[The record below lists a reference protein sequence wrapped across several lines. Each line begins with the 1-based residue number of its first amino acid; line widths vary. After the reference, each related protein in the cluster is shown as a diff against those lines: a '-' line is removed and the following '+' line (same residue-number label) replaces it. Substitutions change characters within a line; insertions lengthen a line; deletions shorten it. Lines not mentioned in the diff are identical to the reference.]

1 MPPIYF
7 PFETFLVFL
16 VSAAICTFILKT
28 RDVYMP
34 LVERRG
40 DSRAVQAAHRRPTP
54 RIGGLA
60 LLGSLVPIA
69 LFLPADISSR
79 FWLFMLSVIP
89 VAIAGLAEDL
99 GYHVRPRNRLIAA
112 GLSSATA
119 ILVLD
124 VWLPRTDVPGL
135 DHLMVWAPFAWL
147 FTVFACAGI
156 CNAFNLI
163 DGLNGLSSGI
173 GVITAIGLA
182 AIAAKTGFSSLVEM
196 KLMLVA
202 ALMGFL
208 MFNFPF
214 GKIFLGDIG
223 AYALGHLLA
232 WFSIALLIRLPEL
245 STWAVL
251 LIFFWPIADTFF
263 AIYRRR
269 RAGRPTDM
277 PDRLH
282 YHQLVMR
289 ALEITLI
296 GRGRRNIANPMAT
309 LVILPLASAPV
320 ITGVL
325 LWNKPFE
332 AFLAVFGFS
341 VLFVLSYVL
350 GVKSVQS
357 GRLLSGRRG
366 RGIALQPA
374 KVLVADPVRKKV
386 G

>member
-1 MPPIYF
+1 MPSHLFNLEI
-7 PFETFLVFL
+7 LIVFL
-16 VSAAICTFILKT
+16 VSAAICGLILKS
-28 RDVYMP
+28 RDIYMP

-40 DSRAVQAAHRRPTP
+40 DSRAVQSAHKRPTP

-60 LLGSLVPIA
+60 LVGSLLPIA
-69 LFLPADISSR
+69 FFLPADISSR
-79 FWLFMLSVIP
+79 LWLFMLSVIP
-89 VAIAGLAEDL
+89 VAVAGLAEDL
-99 GYHVRPRNRLIAA
+99 GYHLRPRTRLIAA
-112 GLSSATA
+112 GLSSVAA
-119 ILVLD
+119 IFLLD

-135 DHLMVWAPFAWL
+135 DYLMIWAPFAWL

-163 DGLNGLSSGI
+163 DGLNGLSSGV
-173 GVITAIGLA
+173 GVITALGLA
-182 AIAAKTGFSSLVEM
+182 AIAAQTGFTSLVEM

-202 ALMGFL
+202 ALVGFM
-208 MFNFPF
+208 MFNFPL
-214 GKIFLGDIG
+214 GRIFLGDVG

-232 WFSIALLIRLPEL
+232 WFSIALLIRLPDL

-251 LIFFWPIADTFF
+251 LVFFWPIADTFF

-296 GRGRRNIANPMAT
+296 GRDRRSIANPLAT

-320 ITGVL
+320 FAGVL
-325 LWNKPFE
+325 LWNKPLE
-332 AFLAVFGFS
+332 AFVALCVFS
-341 VLFVLSYVL
+341 ALFVLSYIVS
-350 GVKSVQS
+350 VKSLQAGRLPFGRRSNTRGLQAAQVSVQS
-357 GRLLSGRRG
+357 
-366 RGIALQPA
+366 AA
-374 KVLVADPVRKKV
+374 RKRA